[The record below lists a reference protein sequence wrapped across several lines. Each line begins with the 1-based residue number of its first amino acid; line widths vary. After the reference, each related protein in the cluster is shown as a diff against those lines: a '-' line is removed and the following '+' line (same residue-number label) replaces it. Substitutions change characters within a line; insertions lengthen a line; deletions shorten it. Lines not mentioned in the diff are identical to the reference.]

1 MKTLD
6 NYYINRATCVIV
18 PIEKNLCEVHEQD
31 DVFLVSK
38 SSKEIVDDS
47 CRYYGSSY
55 QGRFE
60 GAKKIL
66 NMNYKLPIII
76 EEFHD
81 LIFFPT
87 NSPRVSDCIWIS
99 LSNIV
104 SYDANDKGSKISF
117 RGDTTMDLD
126 ISYYSLENQIF
137 RATMLDHLIRK
148 RRNS

>member
-6 NYYINRATCVIV
+6 NYYINRSTCVII
-18 PIEKNLCEVHEQD
+18 PIEKNLCKVHERD

-38 SSKEIVDDS
+38 SSKEIIDES
-47 CRYYGSSY
+47 CKYYGSSY

-66 NMNYKLPIII
+66 NMNYKLPIVI

-99 LSNIV
+99 LNNIINYNNNVKGSNIL
-104 SYDANDKGSKISF
+104 F
-117 RGDTTMDLD
+117 QGDSTIEFD

-137 RATMLDHLIRK
+137 RATMLNHLLRK